1 MQACDR
7 AKEKMKNAIQNPG
20 KKEIRNFKIF
30 TVLFWFSNYI
40 VTPYITPQLQAMGVS
55 NIIIGYVVSSYSI
68 AQILIRV
75 PLGVFSD
82 RIGKRKLFIIIG
94 SALTLISVSGLWL
107 TKSVGWFFFFRTLQG
122 LAVTSWVCATV
133 LYASYLRPDE
143 AVHATVQLQVCNSGG
158 TLAGYILGGI
168 IAGKHG
174 YQSVFLAAAVG
185 ALLAAVASTRIV
197 EIQKETNQFRIG
209 MLLRVGCSPFLLYV
223 AGMAV
228 FGQILLSST
237 IWGFTPQL
245 ATELGGGATGVA
257 ISSMCFSVAG
267 LLCALFVTVPVRKA
281 LGERCTLVAAMALE
295 AVFCILQSRCS
306 TLTSLYICCFCTG
319 ITHNM
324 SYSMLLGMSIELFP
338 EKVRAAAMGWHQ
350 AIYALGLFIGP
361 VVAGYFSELY
371 GLKVAFGVVGAIGLF
386 GAVLALL
393 LYNKTRYKTR
403 HQHWN

>member
-1 MQACDR
+1 M
-7 AKEKMKNAIQNPG
+7 NSAIQEPR
-20 KKEIRNFKIF
+20 KREIKSFQIF

-40 VTPYITPQLQAMGVS
+40 VTPYITPQLQAMGVG
-55 NIIIGYVVSSYSI
+55 NIVIGYVVSSYSI

-75 PLGVFSD
+75 PLGILSD

-94 SALTLISVSGLWL
+94 SLLTLISVSGLWL
-107 TKSVGWFFFFRTLQG
+107 TQSVEWFFFFRTLQG

-133 LYASYLRPDE
+133 LYAGYLRPDE
-143 AVHATVQLQVCNSGG
+143 AVRATVQLQVCNSGG
-158 TLAGYILGGI
+158 TLAGYILGGAV
-168 IAGKHG
+168 AGKYG
-174 YQSVFLAAAVG
+174 YQSVFLVAAIG
-185 ALLAAVASTRIV
+185 ALLAAATSTRIT
-197 EIQKETNQFRIG
+197 EIQKKTEQARIG
-209 MLLRVGCSPFLLYV
+209 TLLRVGCSPFLLYV

-245 ATELGGGATGVA
+245 ATGLGGGATGVA
-257 ISSMCFSVAG
+257 LCSMCFSTAG
-267 LLCALFVTVPVRKA
+267 LLCALFITVPVRKA

-306 TLTSLYICCFCTG
+306 SLVLLYFCCFCTG

-371 GLKVAFGVVGAIGLF
+371 GLKAAFSAVGTIGLL

-393 LYNKTRYKTR
+393 LYSRARCATR
-403 HQHWN
+403 HQHWD